1 MSKTIS
7 IHSFLRGVGKSH
19 IAANVASVLALQGKR
34 VAVLDMNI
42 YAPTLNLLF
51 GLRSLDVKNSLTD
64 YLFGRCTLDSA
75 AYDITPSLG
84 TKPKGKLYV
93 IPAEGRS
100 GESAL
105 LLRKGFTVEQL
116 GEGAHQVIRALNLDV
131 LLIDNGAGVN
141 QETMIS
147 IAIADSLGVVL
158 RLDKKDYQGTSLV
171 LEIAKELSV
180 PRATLIVNQA
190 PSDYDLSEV
199 KTKVLKAYHSDVA
212 AVLPYSNELA
222 TLASDA
228 LFVVK
233 YPSHALTKLFK
244 QVGEKL
250 IM

>member
-19 IAANVASVLALQGKR
+19 IVANVASVLAAQGKR

-51 GLRSLDVKNSLTD
+51 GLGSLDVKNSLTD

-75 AYDITPSLG
+75 AYDITSSLG
-84 TKPKGKLYV
+84 AKQKGKLYV
-93 IPAEGRS
+93 VPAEGRS

-116 GEGAHQVIRALNLDV
+116 GEGAHQLARALNLDV

-180 PRATLIVNQA
+180 PHASLIVNQA

-199 KTKVLKAYHSDVA
+199 KTKVIKAYHSDVA
-212 AVLPYSNELA
+212 AVLPYSSELA

-233 YPSHALTKLFK
+233 YPNHALTKLFK

-250 IM
+250 M

>member
-7 IHSFLRGVGKSH
+7 LHSFLRGVGKSH
-19 IAANVASVLALQGKR
+19 IVANVAALLAAQGKR

-51 GLRSLDVKNSLTD
+51 GLGSLDVKDSLTD
-64 YLFGRCTLDSA
+64 YLFGRCALESA
-75 AYDITPSLG
+75 AYDITSALG
-84 TKPKGKLYV
+84 AKPKGKLYV
-93 IPAEGRS
+93 VPAEVRA

-105 LLRKGFTVEQL
+105 LLRKGFTVDQL
-116 GEGAHQVIRALNLDV
+116 GEGAHQISRALNLDV
-131 LLIDNGAGVN
+131 LLIDNGAGLN

-147 IAIADSLGVVL
+147 IAVADSLGVVL

-180 PRATLIVNQA
+180 PRASLIVNQA
-190 PSDYDLSEV
+190 PPDYDLSEV
-199 KTKVLKAYHSDVA
+199 KTKVIKAYHSDVA
-212 AVLPYSNELA
+212 AVLPYSSELA

-233 YPSHALTKLFK
+233 YPNHALTKLFK

-250 IM
+250 I